1 MEFAIGIDVPVF
13 KAYYPL
19 VSQTSTTVGTPP
31 KVKYTVTMSDPGG
44 SLGSELDGWVTE
56 LKNLDPSYTTCC
68 IQMSHAINMS
78 FHTTDPNKMVGV
90 KSYRR
95 PTRKF
100 KIQAAANKEFHYIA
114 SVDEMKEFLDTTFES
129 GEEISRLG
137 DGKVASRAEAKVF
150 HSRPTGNRVLHEQPV
165 RRAPHRGLDRLRLA
179 SGLDERP
186 HGSVRLAARV
196 VLGHGHRARTAD
208 GVGRTQFS

>member
-1 MEFAIGIDVPVF
+1 MEFAIGIDAPVF

-19 VSQTSTTVGTPP
+19 VSQTSATVGTPP
-31 KVKYTVTMSDPGG
+31 RVKYTVTMSDPGG

-78 FHTTDPNKMVGV
+78 FHTTDPKKMVGI

-114 SVDEMKEFLDTTFES
+114 SVDEMKEFLNTTFGS
-129 GEEISRLG
+129 GDEISRLA
-137 DGKVASRAEAKVF
+137 DGKVASRDEAK
-150 HSRPTGNRVLHEQPV
+150 SSILGRPGIVIFMNNQFAGLHTEIWTGFDWHQDWMKGRMDPFDWRPLWFWDMGIV
-165 RRAPHRGLDRLRLA
+165 RGL
-179 SGLDERP
+179 P
-186 HGSVRLAARV
+186 MV
-196 VLGHGHRARTAD
+196 
-208 GVGRTQFS
+208 

>member
-19 VSQTSTTVGTPP
+19 VTQTSRTVGTPP
-31 KVKYTVTMSDPGG
+31 TVKYTVTMSDPGG
-44 SLGSELDGWVTE
+44 SLGSELDNWVTE

-78 FHTTDPNKMVGV
+78 FHTTDPKRMVGM

-95 PTRKF
+95 QTRKF

-114 SVDEMKEFLDTTFES
+114 SVDEMKRFLDDTFEE
-129 GEEISRLG
+129 GVEIKSKK
-137 DGKVASRAEAKVF
+137 DIE
-150 HSRPTGNRVLHEQPV
+150 EQP
-165 RRAPHRGLDRLRLA
+165 GI
-179 SGLDERP
+179 
-186 HGSVRLAARV
+186 V
-196 VLGHGHRARTAD
+196 VFMGTAFAGIHTEIWTGD
-208 GVGRTQFS
+208 NFHQP

>member
-114 SVDEMKEFLDTTFES
+114 SVDEMRSSST
-129 GEEISRLG
+129 RR
-137 DGKVASRAEAKVF
+137 SRAERR
-150 HSRPTGNRVLHEQPV
+150 SRVSAMARWHLG
-165 RRAPHRGLDRLRLA
+165 RRRGLPFSADRESCA
-179 SGLDERP
+179 S
-186 HGSVRLAARV
+186 
-196 VLGHGHRARTAD
+196 
-208 GVGRTQFS
+208 